1 MKKTTLTGSATAA
14 LGVVVVAGAGPAL
27 AATPLTQG
35 SALSV
40 PAGDCSITIVDD
52 ATAYTAA
59 HCGAGEW
66 TIGSPVESADGTV
79 IGTVAALPGDS
90 GVDAVKIA
98 LADDVDVVGDWS
110 VRETATVEP
119 DETVYTHGSSVPLG
133 EPNSI
138 SEPETFD
145 IGETCGDVYT
155 DQVVLDDATT
165 RRGDSGGAV
174 YDAEQ
179 RVVGVI
185 SGLAPVTYDADGN
198 TVRCDADEMS
208 TIIVPVESLAEVDGT
223 TPVQAPAAQTA
234 TVGKHGVAS
243 LTEAERRAL
252 ELEKAAEKKAAAAE
266 KAAAEKKAAAKAE
279 AAAEAKAE
287 AAAEKKAAAEA
298 KAAAKAE
305 AAAADKAAQKKAAAK
320 AAAATPGEQTLVVA
334 PEDGIDFR
342 TRVEANTDQGGFS
355 YMAVTAFDEDGE
367 QIGHLHLHSDGQ
379 PMTWINVPAEVPAGG
394 HIEVELTDA
403 AGEPTDAVVTLGGVP
418 VS

>member
-66 TIGSPVESADGTV
+66 TIGSPVESVDGTV

-90 GVDAVKIA
+90 GVDAVKIS
-98 LADDVDVVGDWS
+98 LADDVDVVGEWS

-119 DETVYTHGSSVPLG
+119 GETVYTHGSSVPLG

-138 SEPETFD
+138 SAPEPFD
-145 IGETCGDVYT
+145 IGEVCGDVYT

-185 SGLAPVTYDADGN
+185 SGLAPVTYDAEGN
-198 TVRCDADEMS
+198 AVRCDADEMS
-208 TIIVPVESLAEVDGT
+208 TIIVPVESLDEVDGT
-223 TPVQAPAAQTA
+223 TPVQAPAAQ
-234 TVGKHGVAS
+234 
-243 LTEAERRAL
+243 L
-252 ELEKAAEKKAAAAE
+252 
-266 KAAAEKKAAAKAE
+266 
-279 AAAEAKAE
+279 
-287 AAAEKKAAAEA
+287 
-298 KAAAKAE
+298 
-305 AAAADKAAQKKAAAK
+305 
-320 AAAATPGEQTLVVA
+320 PGGVVA
-334 PEDGIDFR
+334 GALHGLRLPAALLLDLARRGRQRARRGARRVRRGRGPAGGGI
-342 TRVEANTDQGGFS
+342 A
-355 YMAVTAFDEDGE
+355 A
-367 QIGHLHLHSDGQ
+367 
-379 PMTWINVPAEVPAGG
+379 VPAEHEIADRPADDQQEHRGEGDPADQQRRRPASAPAGG
-394 HIEVELTDA
+394 
-403 AGEPTDAVVTLGGVP
+403 GGLGGGELRSGVHGCSCRGIGTRS
-418 VS
+418 VTRRRRGSR

>member
-35 SALSV
+35 AALSV

-66 TIGSPVESADGTV
+66 TIGSPVKSADGTV

-98 LADDVDVVGDWS
+98 LADDVDVVGEWS

-119 DETVYTHGSSVPLG
+119 GETVYTHGSSVPLG

-155 DQVVLDDATT
+155 DQVVLDEATT

-179 RVVGVI
+179 RVVGII
-185 SGLAPVTYDADGN
+185 SGLAPVTYDAEGN
-198 TVRCDADEMS
+198 AVRCDADEMS
-208 TIIVPVESLAEVDGT
+208 TIIVPVESLDEVDGT
-223 TPVQAPAAQTA
+223 TPVQAPAAQAA
-234 TVGKHGVAS
+234 TVGKHGVVS
-243 LTEAERRAL
+243 LTESERRAL
-252 ELEKAAEKKAAAAE
+252 ELEKAEAAAEAKAEKEAVAEKKAAAEAKAE
-266 KAAAEKKAAAKAE
+266 KAAAEKKAAAPA
-279 AAAEAKAE
+279 
-287 AAAEKKAAAEA
+287 
-298 KAAAKAE
+298 
-305 AAAADKAAQKKAAAK
+305 
-320 AAAATPGEQTLVVA
+320 EQTLVVA

-355 YMAVTAFDEDGE
+355 YMAVTAFDADGE

>member
-40 PAGDCSITIVDD
+40 PAGDCSITIVDA

-98 LADDVDVVGDWS
+98 LADDVDVVGEWS
-110 VRETATVEP
+110 VRETATVKP

-138 SEPETFD
+138 SDPETFD

-243 LTEAERRAL
+243 LTESERRAL
-252 ELEKAAEKKAAAAE
+252 ELEKAEAVAAEEAAAEEAAVEAKAAE
-266 KAAAEKKAAAKAE
+266 KAEAAEEKAV
-279 AAAEAKAE
+279 
-287 AAAEKKAAAEA
+287 
-298 KAAAKAE
+298 
-305 AAAADKAAQKKAAAK
+305 
-320 AAAATPGEQTLVVA
+320 AATPGEQTLVVA

-394 HIEVELTDA
+394 HIEVELQDA

>member
-40 PAGDCSITIVDD
+40 PAGDCSITIVDA

-98 LADDVDVVGDWS
+98 LADDVDVVGEWS
-110 VRETATVEP
+110 VRETATVKP

-138 SEPETFD
+138 SDPETFD

-243 LTEAERRAL
+243 LTESERRAL
-252 ELEKAAEKKAAAAE
+252 ELEKAEAVAAE
-266 KAAAEKKAAAKAE
+266 E
-279 AAAEAKAE
+279 AAAEEAAVEAKAAEKAE
-287 AAAEKKAAAEA
+287 AAAEKKAAAE
-298 KAAAKAE
+298 KRAAAE
-305 AAAADKAAQKKAAAK
+305 AAEEKAV
-320 AAAATPGEQTLVVA
+320 AATPGEQTLVVA

-394 HIEVELTDA
+394 HIEVELQDA